1 MRRRRPLVCAALC
14 AAVLAI
20 LAVTGPDG
28 GPSALAQ
35 SPTAPVVTFAAPPS
49 SESCPDCLLGGVTL
63 RATAVASTG
72 RTISNVVFAF
82 RPQGD
87 ANGAWTQIGQPVRSD
102 QANQPFDTTFPD
114 RLNGLIELRAVA
126 TDSVGDQT
134 TVVVRDVAVA
144 NDATSVVLDDPG
156 TALRA
161 HMTLRSTTP
170 VSRSFPTEVSFQISP
185 SGAEDWKQI
194 ALDTTMDDFDASF
207 SVDFDATDLTG
218 GRYDLRAVAKST
230 DEPDAR
236 FVSRPRRNLLLDRE
250 APVSELQ
257 IPAGPLQ
264 GVVRLA
270 ATAQDGGGVASVRF
284 EHSPAGADSWTAIT
298 SLGREPYATDFD
310 TRILEDGTYDFRVVA
325 TDTAGNSAASPI
337 AKNVAVSNPGRVA
350 PGGRA
355 VTNVVAPATNLQ
367 LLGTTNTGETWATGI
382 STGPPAVVDGHQL
395 DYTRRGNQL
404 VLLRYT
410 EAGGW
415 RIQDVL
421 RDADQPGHPDRDGA
435 AYDVRSTD
443 VRGQMTPSGEAWIVV
458 FGDSASVFHR
468 VPSRFDGQF
477 RRDGAASTE
486 LAPLLSTPVN
496 GLAPKQLQVGETTD
510 GRDFGLLVVPNQE
523 PPFKGEP
530 GPDGGTIQVKSVL
543 QYGALSDGTWRLKT
557 LPRPRGYAARNAD
570 TLRLD
575 FADLTGPGTGW
586 VAVDVVNTAN
596 QAPIPPRIGRLSDSP
611 WDPIVTGLDA
621 LDATGEF
628 AVNPPAVTTT
638 GLRAEAGGVWIG
650 AATAGNPTRKIVA
663 HYEDAARG
671 VTRTWC
677 DPLGRATNC
686 GAPLGDAAVPDQMF
700 QTARGPVGVS
710 LQTNFIHTFE
720 YGDWAKV
727 AAPGFSPGA
736 GRLLLGAPEDGW
748 LAGSV
753 AFGRVATAR
762 LPEPMATW
770 PQANRSTLLSVALP
784 PGSTGA
790 VGESGAL
797 AVGLDGTALGYDA
810 SAGWQIQNTPARSHR
825 LPVRAV
831 AFNSPTTAFAVGGAG
846 LILRWDGTSWTED
859 PQSTQITG
867 SELQGLAFA
876 PDGQGWA
883 VGRFS
888 TILHYDGKSWS
899 PEEAP
904 PEDDG
909 LTISSVTVAGDDVFA
924 ISDGNLIKRGAGGR
938 WQHVERTDLPDPS
951 AARLPFDR
959 DLRVVS
965 GLPDGGVVAAGRSVV
980 LVRQR
985 SGGTFAYADQPISG
999 IAVAASAFRDRDGVV
1014 RAFVSSAAPI
1024 PTGGGV
1030 VLGGDIGGFPA
1041 GDGVLLRQ
1049 TADGW
1054 LDLSHS
1060 QPPTQTQ
1067 NLTQLVGDGLIKPDP
1082 VLAVAASPDGEHAW
1096 AVGGYAGT
1104 RSAAGQG
1111 LDDILQAR
1119 PAGWRT
1125 AHIWRYD
1132 SGRPTASPA
1141 DVEVTVNPQVAAPNT
1156 VNFAYFSN
1164 VQCKFQC
1171 AGTQDAQPDVNLH
1184 AALEQI
1190 DEYAQQPG
1198 GPAFAV
1204 LGGNARG
1211 PVDLTAFQ
1219 SGNAEKDFLRL
1230 PSLLQPLSHVPLFAV
1245 VGPRDHLVNRSD
1257 QLAPWA
1263 GAFAQAP
1270 APFGSRPA
1278 PAGFTPVDSGAAV
1291 GAVHRYYAFDV
1302 NQNGSVMRAIVLDNS
1317 TALSDGPA
1325 LDAAQSRWLDAQLE
1339 AVKSTNLPTVVF
1351 LSQPLNTSSNS
1362 DQFLL
1367 ALRFIDAGVL
1377 AVVVPGDTNDNRPW
1391 PPEVALESRIPLI
1404 SGATLGYQQAK
1415 NNGVAW
1421 YSIAVDV
1428 AKRTVSVQA
1437 RPLVDSLALKP
1448 LIGLTV
1454 ARSQTLAF
1462 EAVGRRPTGTLA
1474 TTPID
1479 PTFPGFDNYLNIP
1492 APADC
1497 VTCVLPS
1504 YTFTSSDPTI
1514 GDFVLPSG
1522 LGSRLPEL
1530 DNDGRPIPARSSGL
1544 FCAYNSGTTTVS
1556 VTVGSRRASL
1566 PVTVLAG
1573 GFGRPCGTVFREG
1586 VRPVVIV
1593 PSTRTV
1599 RSQGAPSGAG
1609 APPPPPPGPSG
1620 ESPPAKLPNFAVPF
1634 PAPLPPAAPERPAPP
1649 KPQPRVAPPQPAPP
1663 LVPAVFHPQPPPT
1676 VPNVPPVAV
1685 PPIPPNIQPIPPGGA
1700 ASAQAAARRKEKAQ
1714 KHASQSAFTTHQPGV
1729 PWFYGGVGAMTLL
1742 TLLLVAG
1749 GVRPD
1754 PRRRATPALAKVETR
1769 RRDRR

>member
-1 MRRRRPLVCAALC
+1 ASTPIPKSYA
-14 AAVLAI
+14 
-20 LAVTGPDG
+20 TE
-28 GPSALAQ
+28 
-35 SPTAPVVTFAAPPS
+35 VTFEYRR
-49 SESCPDCLLGGVTL
+49 SED
-63 RATAVASTG
+63 
-72 RTISNVVFAF
+72 
-82 RPQGD
+82 Q
-87 ANGAWTQIGQPVRSD
+87 AWTKI
-102 QANQPFDTTFPD
+102 
-114 RLNGLIELRAVA
+114 A
-126 TDSVGDQT
+126 TDPQD
-134 TVVVRDVAVA
+134 
-144 NDATSVVLDDPG
+144 LDDP
-156 TALRA
+156 
-161 HMTLRSTTP
+161 SN
-170 VSRSFPTEVSFQISP
+170 
-185 SGAEDWKQI
+185 
-194 ALDTTMDDFDASF
+194 F
-207 SVDFDATDLTG
+207 SVDFDATGLAG
-218 GRYDLRAVAKST
+218 GSYDLRAVAKST
-230 DEPDAR
+230 DEPDAT
-236 FVSRPRRNLLLDRE
+236 FVSRPRRNRLLDRE
-250 APVSELQ
+250 PPVSALQ
-257 IPAGPLQ
+257 VPAGPLR
-264 GVVRLA
+264 GIVGLS
-270 ATAQDGGGVASVRF
+270 ATAQDGGGDASVRF
-284 EHSPAGADSWTAIT
+284 ERSPAGADSWTAIT
-298 SLGREPYATDFD
+298 SVARAPYATDFD
-310 TRILEDGTYDFRVVA
+310 TRILEDGAYDFRVVA

-337 AKNVAVSNPGRVA
+337 VKNVAVANPGRLA
-350 PGGRA
+350 PGVRA
-355 VTNVVAPATNLQ
+355 VTNMVAPATDLR
-367 LLGTTNTGETWATGI
+367 LLGTTNAGETWATGI
-382 STGPPAVVDGHQL
+382 ASGPPAVVDGQPL
-395 DYTRRGNQL
+395 TYTRRGNEL

-421 RDADQPGHPDRDGA
+421 RDADGA
-435 AYDVRSTD
+435 AYDVTGTD
-443 VRGQMTPSGEAWIVV
+443 VRGQMTPSGEGWIVV
-458 FGDSASVFHR
+458 FGNSGGVFHR
-468 VPSRFDGQF
+468 DPNRSSGQF
-477 RRDGAASTE
+477 RRDSAASKE
-486 LAPLLSTPVN
+486 LAPLLSTPISS
-496 GLAPKQLQVGETTD
+496 AKQLQVGETTD
-510 GRDFGLLVVPNQE
+510 GHSFGALVVPNQE
-523 PPFKGEP
+523 PPASPETGS
-530 GPDGGTIQVKSVL
+530 GGTIQVKSVL
-543 QYGALSDGTWRLKT
+543 KYGALSDGTWQLKT
-557 LPRPRGYAARNAD
+557 LPRPRGYTARNND
-570 TLRLD
+570 TVKLA

-586 VAVDVVNTAN
+586 VAVDISNSGSDVPA
-596 QAPIPPRIGRLSDSP
+596 IPPRIGRLSDSP

-621 LDATGEF
+621 LDGTGEF
-628 AVNPPAVTTT
+628 AVDPPAVTTT

-650 AATAGNPTRKIVA
+650 ASARGKIVA
-663 HYEDAARG
+663 HYEDAAHG
-671 VTRTWC
+671 VTRSWC
-677 DPLGRATNC
+677 DSLGRPTNC
-686 GAPLGDAAVPDQMF
+686 GAPLGDAAVPDQLF

-710 LQTNFIHTFE
+710 LQSNFIHTFE
-720 YGDWAKV
+720 YGDWTRV
-727 AAPGFSPGA
+727 AAPGFNPGP
-736 GRLLLGAPEDGW
+736 GHLLLGAPDNGW

-753 AFGRVATAR
+753 AFGRVATTR
-762 LPEPMATW
+762 LPDPMTTW

-784 PGSTGA
+784 PGSSGA
-790 VGESGAL
+790 AGESGAL

-810 SAGWQIQNTPARSHR
+810 SAGWQIQTTPTRSHR

-846 LILRWDGTSWTED
+846 LILRWDGARWTED

-888 TILHYDGKSWS
+888 TILHYDGTSWS
-899 PEEAP
+899 PEQAP
-904 PEDDG
+904 PEDEG
-909 LTISSVTVAGDDVFA
+909 LTISSVAVAGDEVFA

-938 WQHVERTDLPDPS
+938 WQHVERADLPDAS
-951 AARLPFDR
+951 ATRLPFDR

-985 SGGTFAYADQPISG
+985 AGGRFAYADQPISG
-999 IAVAASAFRDRDGVV
+999 IAVAASAFRDRDGAV

-1054 LDLSHS
+1054 VDLSHS

-1067 NLTQLVGDGLIKPDP
+1067 NLTQLVGDGLIKSDP
-1082 VLAVAASPDGEHAW
+1082 VLAVASGPDGEHAW

-1104 RSAAGQG
+1104 RTAAGQG
-1111 LDDILQAR
+1111 LDDVLPAR

-1125 AHIWRYD
+1125 AHVWRYD
-1132 SGRPTASPA
+1132 TGRPTASPA
-1141 DVEVTVNPQVAAPNT
+1141 DVGVTVNPQTAAPNT

-1164 VQCKFQC
+1164 VQCKIQC
-1171 AGTQDAQPDVNLH
+1171 AGTEDAQPDVNLH
-1184 AALEQI
+1184 AALAQI

-1219 SGNAEKDFLRL
+1219 NGNAEKDFLRL
-1230 PSLLQPLSHVPLFAV
+1230 PSLLAPLHHVPLFAV
-1245 VGPRDHLVNRSD
+1245 VGPRDHLVNRTD
-1257 QLAPWA
+1257 QLTPWA
-1263 GAFAQAP
+1263 AAFAQAP

-1302 NQNGSVMRAIVLDNS
+1302 NQNGSVIRAIVLDNS

-1325 LDAAQSRWLDAQLE
+1325 LDETQSAWLDGQLE

-1351 LSQPLNTSSNS
+1351 LSQPLNTSTND
-1362 DQFLL
+1362 DQLGL

-1377 AVVVPGDTNDNRPW
+1377 AVVVPGETNDNRPW
-1391 PPEVALESRIPLI
+1391 PAEVAFDSRIPLI

-1421 YSIAVDV
+1421 YSISVDV
-1428 AKRTVSVQA
+1428 AKRKVSVEA

-1497 VTCVLPS
+1497 LTCVLPD

-1530 DNDGRPIPARSSGL
+1530 DNAGRPIAARSSGL

-1586 VRPVVIV
+1586 VRPV
-1593 PSTRTV
+1593 
-1599 RSQGAPSGAG
+1599 
-1609 APPPPPPGPSG
+1609 
-1620 ESPPAKLPNFAVPF
+1620 
-1634 PAPLPPAAPERPAPP
+1634 
-1649 KPQPRVAPPQPAPP
+1649 
-1663 LVPAVFHPQPPPT
+1663 
-1676 VPNVPPVAV
+1676 
-1685 PPIPPNIQPIPPGGA
+1685 
-1700 ASAQAAARRKEKAQ
+1700 
-1714 KHASQSAFTTHQPGV
+1714 
-1729 PWFYGGVGAMTLL
+1729 
-1742 TLLLVAG
+1742 
-1749 GVRPD
+1749 
-1754 PRRRATPALAKVETR
+1754 
-1769 RRDRR
+1769 